1 MGYKVLIPQDI
12 TEAGKKYLLEK
23 GYEVLIGTNAS
34 VETISKEVVDCDAI
48 LARTASYPISVL
60 EAGKKLRVISRY
72 GAGVNNIDIEAATKL
87 GIQVTN
93 APIANCNSVAEH
105 TIALILACASNI
117 VYMDKQTRL
126 GDWEKRNE
134 VKSVEIKSK
143 VLGLIGLGRIGKLV
157 AEKAYYGFGMKIIA
171 YDPYI
176 SNSLDIEYIELVDD
190 INQVFS
196 KADFVSLHIPSTPE
210 TNGSINKDVL
220 KLMKESA
227 YLINCARGEVVNE
240 EDLYNALVNKE
251 IKGAALDVFAE
262 EPPANNNPLFNLDNI
277 IVSPHNGALSYE
289 AMDVMGI
296 HAAMGIDEVLN
307 NKKPTWPVNSL
318 K

>member
-12 TEAGKKYLLEK
+12 TEAGKQYLKDK
-23 GYEVLIGTNAS
+23 GYEIIVGTGAS
-34 VETISKEVVDCDAI
+34 VEIISKEVVDCDAI
-48 LARTASYPISVL
+48 LARTTLYPKSIM
-60 EAGKKLRVISRY
+60 EAGKKLKVISRY
-72 GAGVNNIDIEAATKL
+72 GAGVDNIDVEAATEF

-105 TIALILACASNI
+105 TMALILASASNI
-117 VYMDKQTRL
+117 VYMDKQTRI

-134 VKSVEIKSK
+134 IKSTEIKSK

-157 AEKAYYGFGMKIIA
+157 AEKAYYGFGMEVIA

-176 SNSLDIEYIELVDD
+176 SKNLDIEYIGLVNEMED
-190 INQVFS
+190 VFK
-196 KADFVSLHIPSTPE
+196 KADFISLHIPSTPE
-210 TNGSINKDVL
+210 TNGSINRDVL
-220 KLMKESA
+220 KLMKRSA

-240 EDLYNALVNKE
+240 QDLYEVLVNNE
-251 IKGAALDVFAE
+251 IKGAALDVFAK
-262 EPPANNNPLFNLDNI
+262 EPAVTNNPLFKLDNI

-289 AMDVMGI
+289 AMDTMGI

-307 NKKPTWPVNSL
+307 SKKPTWPVNNL
-318 K
+318 